1 MSCEATSPRM
11 AQKPTK
17 LCFVTVGAT
26 ASFHLL
32 LESLL
37 DSAFMEA
44 LHRYSYTHL
53 LIQYGKDGQ
62 SLFDEF
68 TAKRPL
74 GHPDLHG
81 IALDG
86 FDFKQ
91 TGLDFE
97 IRLAKAKP
105 SENRSS
111 GLVISHAGSGSILA
125 ALRFGV
131 PLVVVPNPTLQD
143 NHQEELADVL
153 QEEGYAVWSS
163 YRELSSALERAE
175 TLRAQMLTWPPV
187 HGANRK
193 RSLEGVIS
201 EEMGYLD

>member
-1 MSCEATSPRM
+1 MAHEAR
-11 AQKPTK
+11 K

-32 LESLL
+32 LKSILDPIFLL
-37 DSAFMEA
+37 A
-44 LHRYSYTHL
+44 LNQHGYTDL

-62 SLFDEF
+62 QLFDDF
-68 TAKRPL
+68 VANYPPGDPRR
-74 GHPDLHG
+74 HG
-81 IALDG
+81 IIVQG
-86 FDFKQ
+86 FDFNQ
-91 TGLDFE
+91 AGLDNE
-97 IRLAKAKP
+97 MRLAKANA

-143 NHQEELADVL
+143 NHQEELAEVL
-153 QEEGYAVWSS
+153 QDEGYAIWSD
-163 YRELSSALERAE
+163 YREIPTALERAE
-175 TLRAQMLTWPPV
+175 ALRIKMLTWPPV
-187 HGANRK
+187 HGMREGQP
-193 RSLEGVIS
+193 RDLEGVVS

>member
-1 MSCEATSPRM
+1 M
-11 AQKPTK
+11 AQQARK

-32 LESLL
+32 LESIL
-37 DSAFMEA
+37 DPIFLEA
-44 LHRYSYTHL
+44 LNQHAYTDL

-62 SLFDEF
+62 PLFDEF
-68 TAKRPL
+68 VAKYPEGDINR
-74 GHPDLHG
+74 HG
-81 IALDG
+81 IVVQG

-91 TGLDFE
+91 TGLDSE
-97 IRLAKAKP
+97 MRLAKSEP

-131 PLVVVPNPTLQD
+131 PLVVVPNPTLKD
-143 NHQEELADVL
+143 NHQEELAEVL
-153 QEEGYAVWSS
+153 QEEGYAVWSNP
-163 YRELSSALERAE
+163 REVSAALDRAE
-175 TLRAQMLTWPPV
+175 ILRTKMLSWPPV
-187 HGANRK
+187 HDVKEGQPQG
-193 RSLEGVIS
+193 LENIVS

>member
-1 MSCEATSPRM
+1 M

-32 LESLL
+32 LDSIL
-37 DSAFMEA
+37 DSAFMES
-44 LHRYSYTHL
+44 LHQHGYTHL

-62 SLFDEF
+62 PVFDEF
-68 TAKRPL
+68 TAKRPF
-74 GHPDLHG
+74 GHPDLYG

-91 TGLDFE
+91 SGLDYE
-97 IRLAKAKP
+97 MRLTKAKP
-105 SENRSS
+105 SESRVS

-143 NHQEELADVL
+143 NHQEELAEVL
-153 QEEGYAVWSS
+153 QQEGYAVWSS
-163 YRELSSALERAE
+163 YKELSSALERAE
-175 TLRAQMLTWPPV
+175 ALRARMLTWPPV
-187 HGANRK
+187 RGTNRK
-193 RSLEGVIS
+193 KGLEGVIS